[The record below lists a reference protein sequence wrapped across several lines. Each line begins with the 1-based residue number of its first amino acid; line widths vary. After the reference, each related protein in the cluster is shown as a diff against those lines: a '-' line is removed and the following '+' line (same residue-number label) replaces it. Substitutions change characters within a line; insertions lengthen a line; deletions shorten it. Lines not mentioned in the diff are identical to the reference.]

1 MLDKN
6 NKILHFFK
14 ALTTGFQHT
23 RAVQALQ
30 SMLSRN
36 ALNPADIVVLHK
48 FYTQPDPPPV
58 DLIRIPQFL
67 ELLIDALFKKGSKI
81 NQEHKSKYIYLLAY
95 ASSVCDNWNFKRGT
109 RKNLNKDELKGTT
122 QAVEKVHSICT
133 SSKGSTELIAELSTL
148 YHCIRFPVVSVGK
161 NAIALPF

>member
-1 MLDKN
+1 
-6 NKILHFFK
+6 
-14 ALTTGFQHT
+14 
-23 RAVQALQ
+23 
-30 SMLSRN
+30 MLSRN

-48 FYTQPDPPPV
+48 LYSTNDPPPV

-109 RKNLNKDELKGTT
+109 RKSLNKDELKGTT

-148 YHCIRFPVVSVGK
+148 YHCIRFPVVSVGEYLHKK
-161 NAIALPF
+161 NTFKFFTDFAEFLPTISIIFQE

>member
-1 MLDKN
+1 
-6 NKILHFFK
+6 
-14 ALTTGFQHT
+14 
-23 RAVQALQ
+23 
-30 SMLSRN
+30 MLSRN

-48 FYTQPDPPPV
+48 LYNHPTDPPPV

-109 RKNLNKDELKGTT
+109 RKNLNRDELKGI
-122 QAVEKVHSICT
+122 KVSIGNYYYYIMLLHNL
-133 SSKGSTELIAELSTL
+133 KLLHI
-148 YHCIRFPVVSVGK
+148 
-161 NAIALPF
+161 